1 MLLIIGTFIGN
12 GIIYGQ
18 NSNEQITF
26 TFFMI
31 SKLIPIIV
39 GNYFRSKNE
48 ALLVMSSVKLEKQS
62 EQQ

>member
-1 MLLIIGTFIGN
+1 VLLIIGTFIGN